1 MSLSV
6 AQINIEPGAQV
17 DKVMVVGA
25 DHHSSTM
32 ILRDR
37 LYMDRGDLPGFY
49 SRLAAAG
56 LTETLVLSTMDR
68 TEIYA
73 VEDDAAAAG
82 EEICKLLAAHA
93 RVNRSDIESQS
104 YLLSGPEA
112 VKHAF
117 AVAAGLECL
126 VIGDTRFLSQVADAH
141 AAAVREKAAGPVL
154 GPLMAAAMDTSE
166 QVYRETGLGQRPVSI
181 SAAAVEVARDI
192 HGDLSRLRGILIGAG
207 EMGEFL
213 GSSFLAAGLGHLDVT
228 HPLETRAEAMAQQ
241 LNCHAVA
248 FDGLPDRLS
257 ESDLVITSVNTRRF
271 VLDGKTIRAALRARK
286 RRPQFLIDTGVPG
299 DIDPSVDAIE
309 DAFLYTLDNLER
321 VTRDGR
327 SSREADAQNARE
339 FVSGAATAFIMTP
352 AATNNPAPEESSNS
366 GADKLEAMRLNVLEE
381 VDGDAEKATRLLIDR
396 LFRSRWY
403 R

>member
-1 MSLSV
+1 MSQSV
-6 AQINIEPGAQV
+6 AQINIESEAKV
-17 DKVMVVGA
+17 EKVMVVGA
-25 DHHSSTM
+25 DHRSSTM
-32 ILRDR
+32 FLRDR
-37 LYMDRGDLPGFY
+37 LYMDRGELPGFY

-56 LTETLVLSTMDR
+56 LAETLVLSTIDR

-73 VEDDAAAAG
+73 VEDAAAAAG

-93 RVNRSDIESQS
+93 RVSRSDIENQS
-104 YLLSGPEA
+104 YLLSGSEA
-112 VKHAF
+112 IKHAF

-141 AAAVREKAAGPVL
+141 AAALRENAAGPVL
-154 GPLMAAAMDTSE
+154 GPLMAAAMGASE

-192 HGDLSRLRGILIGAG
+192 HGDLSRLRGLLIGAG
-207 EMGEFL
+207 EMGELL

-228 HPLETRAEAMAQQ
+228 HSQETQAETMAQQ

-248 FDGLPDRLS
+248 FDGLPARLS

-271 VLDGKTIRAALRARK
+271 ALDGETVRAALRARR

-299 DIDPSVDAIE
+299 DIDPSVEDIE

-327 SSREADAQNARE
+327 SSRETDAQSARDL
-339 FVSGAATAFIMTP
+339 VSGAATAFIVSS
-352 AATNNPAPEESSNS
+352 ATTNGPAPEKS
-366 GADKLEAMRLNVLEE
+366 GDAGGDKLEVMRRKVLEE

-396 LFRSRWY
+396 FFRSRRY